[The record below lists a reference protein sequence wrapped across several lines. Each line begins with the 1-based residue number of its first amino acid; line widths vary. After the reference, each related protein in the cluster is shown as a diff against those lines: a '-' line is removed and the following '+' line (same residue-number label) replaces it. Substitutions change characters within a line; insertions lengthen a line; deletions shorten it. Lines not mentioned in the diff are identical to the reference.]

1 MDFLFINLLSAKSYE
16 PYDFH
21 GSTILLTTSTR
32 YEYMP

>member
-1 MDFLFINLLSAKSYE
+1 MDFLFINLLSESYE